1 MPVDQLW
8 LVVGLPILANA
19 VFTGT
24 LAVVLT
30 INFNARLADLQNHM
44 NARFAALE
52 KLMDDRFE
60 SLEREIHGHRHEDA
74 Q

>member
-19 VFTGT
+19 IFTGT

-30 INFNARLADLQNHM
+30 ANFNARLSDLRADM
-44 NARFAALE
+44 IERFKALE

-60 SLEREIHGHRHEDA
+60 SLEREIHREER
-74 Q
+74 